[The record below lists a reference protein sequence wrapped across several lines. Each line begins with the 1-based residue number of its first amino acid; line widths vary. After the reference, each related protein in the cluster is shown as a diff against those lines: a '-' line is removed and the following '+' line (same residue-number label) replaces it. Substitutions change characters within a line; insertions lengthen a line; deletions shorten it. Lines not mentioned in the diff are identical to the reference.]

1 MRLVRLPVLVTI
13 RQAPF
18 AGDGTVDPREDYGQ
32 KDSAKGEKSERHA
45 PYNGLDRLRF
55 KKHISGA
62 SSPRRRRASENA
74 KDLKLTSNSRWTAFN
89 DLGHS
94 TR

>member
-1 MRLVRLPVLVTI
+1 MRLVRLPVLITI

-18 AGDGTVDPREDYGQ
+18 AGDGTVDPSEDNGQ

-55 KKHISGA
+55 KSISAALLRLAGVA
-62 SSPRRRRASENA
+62 RQRTPR
-74 KDLKLTSNSRWTAFN
+74 T
-89 DLGHS
+89 
-94 TR
+94 